1 MDCRQLDFNPR
12 KSEERIER
20 ALHVFSPKLLYRMIA
35 FALYMVGAK
44 RKAVAVLVGIPEQS
58 LKTLIRVVLQDGYE
72 ALLDRRM
79 HTAPSKPEPAL
90 PHKGITVDLNGGWV
104 IVKFPLNNTAL
115 KMPVEHPI
123 QVRTVLLTMV
133 DSGLLSAKEV
143 APFLNISPARCREL
157 ANQLSEK
164 DVDDVL
170 IDKRIG
176 QRKDYKVGPHE
187 KAIMIQH
194 FVARVVTGHP
204 ASSKVLADQI
214 NQETRTNLSSR
225 TVRWHMKKL
234 GLLQMKKTLPAMV
247 NELKKNC
254 L

>member
-1 MDCRQLDFNPR
+1 
-12 KSEERIER
+12 
-20 ALHVFSPKLLYRMIA
+20 MIA
-35 FALYMVGAK
+35 FALYMAGAK

-79 HTAPSKPEPAL
+79 HTTPPKPESAL
-90 PHKGITVDLNGGWV
+90 PQKGIAVDLNGGRV

-115 KMPVEHPI
+115 KMPVQNTI

-133 DSGLLSAKEV
+133 NSGLLSAKEV
-143 APFLNISPARCREL
+143 APFLNVSPARCREL
-157 ANQLSEK
+157 ANQLSEQ

-187 KAIMIQH
+187 KAIMIQN

-234 GLLQMKKTLPAMV
+234 GLLHMKKTLPAMV

-254 L
+254 